1 MGYLRCEQIEMLIFF
16 FDSFIITVE
25 LHLSMLGRQI
35 IILFYFYFE
44 EEHFGAGIKVEIRYC
59 RRIKIVVNKT
69 IDIGAEFRAFW
80 TIASLVHYANVNV
93 QFLIFIHLIIK
104 KFILNFINIIYKY
117 NLFENNITL
126 FSIKIW

>member
-1 MGYLRCEQIEMLIFF
+1 MLIFF

-44 EEHFGAGIKVEIRYC
+44 EEHLGAGIKVEIRYC
-59 RRIKIVVNKT
+59 RRIKIEEYKVVNET
-69 IDIGAEFRAFW
+69 IDIMAEFRAFW

-93 QFLIFIHLIIK
+93 QSLIFIHLIIK
-104 KFILNFINIIYKY
+104 RFILNFINIIIYKN